1 MLFFVGGFGEQGLVA
16 VGAEV
21 VLVEVETLYV
31 ENHDLTA
38 VGAGVFDGA
47 FAVVEGDGEAAERL
61 YDEIIKMPVYKKDF
75 AFASEYMGWLNSDGK
90 YEKAWEIYE
99 GCPEEYRQVDR
110 MILHAMLCA
119 MRLGKL
125 GFLKPLFAREYAVI
139 REGENSLTDIWF
151 EYNARLKAENYDKL
165 SEDEKTRLLSEAEEN
180 CPPPDETD
188 FRMSYNKKF
197 KYRKT
202 E

>member
-1 MLFFVGGFGEQGLVA
+1 MKPNAWAKRNLA
-16 VGAEV
+16 V
-21 VLVEVETLYV
+21 LYRSK
-31 ENHDLTA
+31 
-38 VGAGVFDGA
+38 
-47 FAVVEGDGEAAERL
+47 GDGEAAERL
-61 YDEIIKMPVYKKDF
+61 YDEITKMPVYKKDF

-119 MRLGKL
+119 LRLGKL

-151 EYNARLKAENYDKL
+151 EYNARLKAENYDGL